1 MEQAFED
8 CLGSDIG
15 FSTLP
20 VCWTSCPRFVQR
32 NPLVLVMMAM
42 ESKTLQLVGVNF
54 LVSNSDAS
62 TPQAGCT

>member
-15 FSTLP
+15 FSTLQ
-20 VCWTSCPRFVQR
+20 VCWTSYPRFVQR
-32 NPLVLVMMAM
+32 NPLVLVTKAR
-42 ESKTLQLVGVNF
+42 ESKPVRLIGVNF
-54 LVSNSDAS
+54 LMSNSGTS